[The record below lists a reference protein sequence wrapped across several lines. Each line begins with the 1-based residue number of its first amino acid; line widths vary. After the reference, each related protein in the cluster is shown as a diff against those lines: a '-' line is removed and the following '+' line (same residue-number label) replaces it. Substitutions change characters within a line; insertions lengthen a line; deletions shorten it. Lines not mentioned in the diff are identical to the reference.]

1 MDVSKL
7 TLGKQVFKNLTGEE
21 AGMRIALH
29 NAMKNMPPYLNMA
42 NYAKEMEHMKPRT
55 SSFNPSLTDL
65 FQMQGRMGRRILLA
79 GTEGNGK
86 SEFAKTG
93 GLSKLMK
100 EMEKHKLN
108 LPKFEPCGL
117 SDISTI
123 IDRYGKPH
131 VFTDWS
137 KLDFGKDYIER
148 ISGFLNKESK
158 GVIKLNT
165 EVPFVKTS
173 GLADAIQERAS
184 KKIVLINTNDPKNL
198 DPEIAKRLKKE

>member
-29 NAMKNMPPYLNMA
+29 NALKNMPPYLNMA
-42 NYAKEMEHMKPRT
+42 NYAKEIEHMTPR
-55 SSFNPSLTDL
+55 SGSFTELPSDFFTKDSHEY
-65 FQMQGRMGRRILLA
+65 RRVLLK
-79 GTEGNGK
+79 GNEGNGK
-86 SEFAKTG
+86 DNFAKTG
-93 GLSKLMK
+93 GLSKLME
-100 EMEKHKLN
+100 EMGKHKLN

-148 ISGFLNKESK
+148 ISGFLNKESNGK
-158 GVIKLNT
+158 IKLNGT
-165 EVPFVKTS
+165 KPFAKTG
-173 GLADAIQERAS
+173 GLEEAMKERAS
-184 KKIVLINTNDPKNL
+184 KKVVIINTNDPENL